1 MHKEIICIVAG
12 SGDSI
17 ALEIAMVVTKKFRRS
32 YNPRVCRCGGLIE
45 QRQKQPMSKTEEHDV
60 FKIGEK

>member
-17 ALEIAMVVTKKFRRS
+17 ALEIAMVVTKKFLQS
-32 YNPRVCRCGGLIE
+32 SGVSLWGLIE